1 MTSSHVPSRPAHL
14 PEYSEACLQALAEHG
29 LADRISLG
37 GALGLLHYLDYRPTH
52 DVDAWWTD
60 AATAEDRRRVIQVV
74 EVALQNFGPFKTRAW
89 GDVTSIELQQA
100 GKTVF
105 SFQVARR
112 SALLE
117 PPSPAPWTDV
127 LLDSFSDLVAGKMA
141 ALIERGAPRD
151 FRDIHAICN
160 AGLIT
165 ARECW
170 ALWARRQQSA
180 GSDVDYQRARLA
192 LETHLTR
199 IAQHRRL
206 EQIAD
211 PREREEARQVRVWFE
226 GEFFNAAS

>member
-37 GALGLLHYLDYRPTH
+37 GALGLLHYLDYRSTH

-60 AATAEDRRRVIQVV
+60 MATAEDRRRVIQVV
-74 EVALQNFGPFKTRAW
+74 EAALQNFGPVKTRAW

-141 ALIERGAPRD
+141 ALVERGAPRD
-151 FRDIHAICN
+151 FRDIHAMCH

-165 ARECW
+165 PRECW

-180 GSDVDYQRARLA
+180 GSDVDYPRARMA
-192 LETHLTR
+192 VETHLTR

-211 PREREEARQVRVWFE
+211 PRQRDEAQQLRAWFK
-226 GEFFNAAS
+226 GEFLNAAS